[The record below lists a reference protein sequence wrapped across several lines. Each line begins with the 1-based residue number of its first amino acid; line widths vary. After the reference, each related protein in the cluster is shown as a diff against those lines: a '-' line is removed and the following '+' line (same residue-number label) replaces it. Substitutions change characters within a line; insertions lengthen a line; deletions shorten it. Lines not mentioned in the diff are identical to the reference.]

1 MYLLTASSRS
11 TQMKALLKLVK
22 WAFFDLRLGFEIEK
36 RPLSQQ
42 VDTAATNRTTGKFD
56 LGPLKLLCDADK
68 E

>member
-42 VDTAATNRTTGKFD
+42 VDTAATNRTTG
-56 LGPLKLLCDADK
+56 LI
-68 E
+68 